1 MAGDGNCPKRL
12 LSVSYPPWKPSIKS
26 REVKFKGNT
35 GYCDTFGQKA
45 NYFRKKISLLYISNS
60 KNKFA
65 PNSLLVKH
73 ENWFC
78 ESVLNMT
85 RNFLLITRYFLLV
98 TRCFILVTPC
108 YLLVTRCYL
117 LGTHYVL
124 FVQYYQH
131 YILFTMSH

>member
-12 LSVSYPPWKPSIKS
+12 LSVSYPPRKPSTKS

-45 NYFRKKISLLYISNS
+45 NCFRKKISLLYISNS

-73 ENWFC
+73 EN
-78 ESVLNMT
+78 
-85 RNFLLITRYFLLV
+85 
-98 TRCFILVTPC
+98 
-108 YLLVTRCYL
+108 
-117 LGTHYVL
+117 
-124 FVQYYQH
+124 
-131 YILFTMSH
+131 